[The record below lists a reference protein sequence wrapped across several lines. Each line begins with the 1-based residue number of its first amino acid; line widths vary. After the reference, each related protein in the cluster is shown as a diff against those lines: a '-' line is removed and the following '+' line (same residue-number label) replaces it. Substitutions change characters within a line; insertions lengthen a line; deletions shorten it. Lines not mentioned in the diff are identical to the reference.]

1 MKPKLIHLYFGRYIF
16 RNTEGGFRLRWSC
29 TGIGAADTLAGM
41 KRLIR
46 EHINAK

>member
-1 MKPKLIHLYFGRYIF
+1 MKPKLTHQYFGHTLW

-29 TGIGAADTLAGM
+29 QGIGAADTLAGM